1 MITIP
6 IKNEKDAMT
15 LFNLF
20 QKKEK
25 QGLEKAKVEGLIT
38 EEEYLRISA
47 QRAADT
53 LDRFLDKKKGNK
65 RPPARKTGA

>member
-1 MITIP
+1 MIHIP
-6 IKNEKDAMT
+6 IKTKEDKMK

-25 QGLEKAKVEGLIT
+25 QGLEKAKAEGLIT
-38 EEEYLRISA
+38 EEEFLRISA

-53 LDRFLDKKKGNK
+53 LDKFLEKKG
-65 RPPARKTGA
+65 RPKHTSARKS